1 MMRIKPGRFGGKML
15 AAAAAIVLDMA
26 AQAACAKYPDQPI
39 TLVVPYAPG
48 GAVDIVGRIVGRE
61 LSQALGQSVIVE
73 NKSGFGGNI
82 GAQWVKNAPH
92 DGYTLLM
99 AATTSFALNGKL
111 LGKKAVGY
119 DLAKDF
125 RAVSM
130 VGELP
135 ILLVV
140 NQSLQIHTLAQL
152 VAKLKAAPDKYSF
165 GSSGNGTIEH
175 VVGEMFRL
183 LEGVK
188 ITHVP
193 YRGAAPAMTDL
204 MSGQIQLMFATSPT
218 ALASVASGRAD
229 AIGVA
234 SLKRLPSLPNVPT
247 LDEQGLKGF
256 TAQSVY
262 GLLAPAGTPDSVVN
276 VLNAALSKAL
286 ATDSVRDQFA
296 KQGVSPLI
304 NTPQQ
309 AAGLLRDEVQKW
321 NHVIDETGIKV
332 TQ

>member
-1 MMRIKPGRFGGKML
+1 MMCIKPGRLGGRML
-15 AAAAAIVLDMA
+15 AAAAAIVLGMA
-26 AQAACAKYPDQPI
+26 AHAAHAKYPDQPI
-39 TLVVPYAPG
+39 TLIVPYAPG
-48 GAVDIVGRIVGRE
+48 GAVDIVGRIIGRE

-73 NKSGFGGNI
+73 NKSGFSGNI

-99 AATTSFALNGKL
+99 APTTSLAMIAKL
-111 LGKKAVGY
+111 LGKKATGY
-119 DLAKDF
+119 DLVKDF
-125 RAVSM
+125 RVVSM

-135 ILLVV
+135 ILLMV
-140 NQSLQIHTLAQL
+140 NQSLQVHTLDQL
-152 VAKLKAAPDKYSF
+152 VAKLKAEPNKYSF
-165 GSSGNGTIEH
+165 GSSGTGTIEQ
-175 VVGEMFRL
+175 VVGEMFRQR
-183 LEGVK
+183 EGVK
-188 ITHVP
+188 IVHVP

-218 ALASVASGRAD
+218 ALASLASGRAN

-256 TAQSVY
+256 TAQTMY
-262 GLLAPAGTPDSVVN
+262 GVLVPAGTPDSVVN

-286 ATDSVRDQFA
+286 ATDRVRDQFD
-296 KQGVSPLI
+296 KQAILPMI

-309 AAGLLRDEVQKW
+309 AASLLRNEVQKW
-321 NHVIDETGIKV
+321 NRVIDETGIKM